1 MCAYAYAYVHI
12 TYEPM
17 HTYCQFHDGRLSPLS
32 YIYTARLAAERAEVE
47 AEEHHGGGDER
58 PHVLVLVG
66 KVLGDQR
73 HQAHA
78 EEGVGHRVHHLLGER
93 LYIYI

>member
-1 MCAYAYAYVHI
+1 MRQCIHI
-12 TYEPM
+12 ASFTM
-17 HTYCQFHDGRLSPLS
+17 DDSPPCHI

-93 LYIYI
+93 LYIYDV